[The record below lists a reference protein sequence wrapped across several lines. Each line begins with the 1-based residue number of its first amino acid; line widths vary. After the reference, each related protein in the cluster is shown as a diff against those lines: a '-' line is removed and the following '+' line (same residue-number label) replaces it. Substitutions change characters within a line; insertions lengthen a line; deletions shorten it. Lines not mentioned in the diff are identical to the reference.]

1 MEKPEVIPL
10 EKKIYREKLKQ
21 LATCEQIVSDETINA
36 IGRVTEVVRAAD
48 DNAPSSDELDEELEE
63 QYKDINLYLDLPNDT
78 YSLTEIRPELP
89 SCVRYGV
96 RAGMTHIN
104 MPKFSPLSRGHQ
116 VNQILE
122 DDRQSDRALIY
133 LFFFSKIQNLGSD
146 LKISIFLYSNAD
158 SLQWLNTIETHI
170 RKTQVISSL
179 RYL

>member
-116 VNQILE
+116 VNQIFG